1 VYRQEA
7 LPYPFPVARSFRQR
21 YDSRVDIALV
31 GFTRSYNDLQWLE
44 MVRVWAAAHEPAMA
58 EAWATATR
66 KVFDLRG
73 GAGRNFLDDG
83 GEYEVVVLF
92 AIYNPPTDSPDFR
105 KALGRRSGQTS
116 LALNHSRER
125 WAHRL
130 SGTRAKVLFVF
141 RREDSVD
148 GRWLGDLDRYE
159 KLPEQA
165 GVFGVSIYRRLM

>member
-1 VYRQEA
+1 
-7 LPYPFPVARSFRQR
+7 
-21 YDSRVDIALV
+21 VDIALV

-44 MVRVWAAAHEPAMA
+44 MARGWAAAHEPAMA
-58 EAWATATR
+58 EAWAAA
-66 KVFDLRG
+66 KQMVFDLRG
-73 GAGRNFLDDG
+73 GGGRNFLDDG

-125 WAHRL
+125 RAQRL
-130 SGTRAKVLFVF
+130 SGTRAKYLFVF

-148 GRWLGDLDRYE
+148 GRWLGDIDRYE
-159 KLPEQA
+159 KLPEEA
-165 GVFGVSIYRRLM
+165 GVFGVSIYRRMIWPANSYGIVGLATD

>member
-1 VYRQEA
+1 
-7 LPYPFPVARSFRQR
+7 
-21 YDSRVDIALV
+21 VDIALV

-44 MVRVWAAAHEPAMA
+44 MVRAWAAAHDPAMA
-58 EAWATATR
+58 EAWTTATQ

-83 GEYEVVVLF
+83 GEYGVVVLF
-92 AIYNPPTDSPDFR
+92 AVYNPPTDSPDFR
-105 KALGRRSGQTS
+105 KALGRRSGPTS
-116 LALNHSRER
+116 LAPNHSRER

-130 SGTRAKVLFVF
+130 SGTRAKLLFVF

-159 KLPEQA
+159 KLPEEP
-165 GVFGVSIYRRLM
+165 GVFGMSIYRRLM